1 MENKQELIQLRV
13 DSDLKQKFFET
24 AQERGESPSSLL
36 RTLMQQSIKNQS
48 GKIAE
53 IEEWQ
58 KTVNTML
65 LEIIS
70 VLHKSAFMNEEDI
83 SWNIYK
89 ESWLPEYLDDMI
101 VQSLQ
106 DINLKAKEFSER
118 YWQLIDENYF
128 TSFMKSPPLLE
139 QHLSRDNMEI
149 IRKKIL
155 KEIETKVTEN
165 ENSED

>member
-1 MENKQELIQLRV
+1 
-13 DSDLKQKFFET
+13 
-24 AQERGESPSSLL
+24 
-36 RTLMQQSIKNQS
+36 MQQSIKNQS

-70 VLHKSAFMNEEDI
+70 VLHKSAFMNEDDI

-101 VQSLQ
+101 VQSIQ

-139 QHLSRDNMEI
+139 QHLEQD
-149 IRKKIL
+149 L
-155 KEIETKVTEN
+155 
-165 ENSED
+165 